1 MDFVHN
7 MDLNR
12 RYTTKAN
19 NLYWKQRE
27 TGWEEYL
34 GTWQHPHRYF
44 LSHILKQLKWISLL
58 EVGCGSG
65 PNLRNIVEMIGG
77 KQLGG
82 VDINPHAIAI
92 AQKTFKGGFF
102 KVSSG
107 DDIMMT
113 DKSTDITLTDMYL
126 IYIAPLKIK
135 KYLREIQRVTR
146 NNIVLCEFH
155 SESWW
160 ERLKLR
166 VLSGRHSY
174 NYKKLLPKLGFF
186 DVQLI
191 KVPAF
196 EEALD
201 NKFRYVIIA
210 RTPKK

>member
-1 MDFVHN
+1 MNIFFD
-7 MDLNR
+7 R
-12 RYTTKAN
+12 PYTTKQNAE
-19 NLYWKQRE
+19 YWKKRDK
-27 TGWEEYL
+27 GWEEYL

-44 LSHILKQLKWISLL
+44 LSHILKQLRWVSLL

-65 PNLRNIVEMIGG
+65 PNLRNLVEVVGG

-82 VDINPHAIAI
+82 IDINPHAIEI

-102 KVSSG
+102 KVNSG

-113 DKSTDITLTDMYL
+113 DKSTDVTLTDAFL

-135 KYLREIQRVTR
+135 KYLREIQRITR
-146 NNIVLCEFH
+146 NNVVFCEFH
-155 SESWW
+155 SDSWW

-166 VLSGRHSY
+166 VFSGRHAY
-174 NYKKLLPKLGFF
+174 NYKKLLPKLGFY
-186 DVQLI
+186 DIQLI
-191 KVPAF
+191 KVPDF

-210 RTPKK
+210 RT